1 MISQKYVDELI
12 EPNKIKINEEYNG
25 KFFDMNVEAES
36 NKIIV
41 WCQTGS
47 FKATILSSLL
57 NFFLVV
63 GFEGDFLYAI
73 IDKNKVQK
81 NQVIY

>member
-1 MISQKYVDELI
+1 MDKLI
-12 EPNKIKINEEYNG
+12 ERNKIKINEEYNG
-25 KFFDMNVEAES
+25 EIFDMNVEAES

-47 FKATILSSLL
+47 FKTIILNSLL
-57 NFFLVV
+57 NFILIV
-63 GFEGDFLYAI
+63 GFEDDFRYVI